1 MSGGIF
7 SVRHHRFRA
16 DFARLP
22 DWHVHCHV
30 QTPLVL
36 ATNSECICW
45 QTNNPKCHHFR
56 SAIKTSP
63 KKMFMELTDVIY
75 HRYRPAASDAY
86 DCVFHHSRQT
96 GMVLPLNRIDLSNSL
111 ND

>member
-1 MSGGIF
+1 MTNSGGLINKAQIQCLAVF
-7 SVRHHRFRA
+7 SV
-16 DFARLP
+16 FAIIGFGP
-22 DWHVHCHV
+22 
-30 QTPLVL
+30 
-36 ATNSECICW
+36 I
-45 QTNNPKCHHFR
+45 
-56 SAIKTSP
+56 SP
-63 KKMFMELTDVIY
+63 GCLIGMFIVDVIY